1 MTNEQMIPAPVW
13 SADCQTLYILAAQR
27 EYTRVYAVD
36 RTGASKQPPTLTP
49 GNMHVLDLGIDES
62 RNTAA
67 ILIENPTHVAE
78 IFASSISE
86 PGELRQLTTFNDAL
100 FDELEL
106 ATPEYMPY
114 SGVDG
119 WPIDGCDSQTTR
131 LRR

>member
-1 MTNEQMIPAPVW
+1 
-13 SADCQTLYILAAQR
+13 
-27 EYTRVYAVD
+27 
-36 RTGASKQPPTLTP
+36 
-49 GNMHVLDLGIDES
+49 MHVLDFSIDQS

-78 IFASSISE
+78 IFVSSISE

-100 FDELEL
+100 FDKLEL

-119 WPIDGCDSQTTR
+119 WPMDGSILKPRDFDASKKYPLIVEIHGGPNTVRLRLHARNADARGGR
-131 LRR
+131 LRRALYQSAR